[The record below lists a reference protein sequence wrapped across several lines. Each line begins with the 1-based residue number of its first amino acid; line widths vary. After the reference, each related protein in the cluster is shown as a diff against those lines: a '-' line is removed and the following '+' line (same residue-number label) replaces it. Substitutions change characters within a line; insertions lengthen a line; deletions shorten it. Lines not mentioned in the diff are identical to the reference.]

1 MPKSSWLTKLGR
13 RVTPSRYRP
22 KVKGYLL
29 KVGMVGSPYRLF
41 AYLYGIVI
49 LQTLAIYLPV
59 IYPMLTAPVLDLL
72 VVEIECTPMV
82 TVLVSVVLVCVMYI
96 CLKYLA
102 ILIVKYY
109 LDILIFKRTKKIEE
123 VLPYYLHGVAVNLK
137 SGMEFNHALLHAV
150 EPEYSVLEKEIE
162 IVAKKEMSGK
172 DLQQALREFADK
184 YNSPILKEVIDLIN
198 TGLKGGSN
206 VSEILDRLVENIKLT
221 LYVRKEVQTS
231 VLSYVIFI
239 TIIAIFISPILF
251 ALSLNLLTTV
261 QGISQQLVGVK
272 STLLP
277 PNFGK
282 GIVKPELF
290 MMFSRFAV
298 GIIATAAAIIIV
310 NLRKGSLKGGV
321 KYIPVYIMI
330 SILVYELSLFLLTSV
345 FGFIFST

>member
-49 LQTLAIYLPV
+49 LQTLAIYLLV

-96 CLKYLA
+96 CLKYLV

-162 IVAKKEMSGK
+162 MVAKKEMSGK

-206 VSEILDRLVENIKLT
+206 IAGSTWPVPNPD
-221 LYVRKEVQTS
+221 YCD
-231 VLSYVIFI
+231 FI
-239 TIIAIFISPILF
+239 T
-251 ALSLNLLTTV
+251 T
-261 QGISQQLVGVK
+261 K
-272 STLLP
+272 ST
-277 PNFGK
+277 
-282 GIVKPELF
+282 V
-290 MMFSRFAV
+290 
-298 GIIATAAAIIIV
+298 IIIEKHIPIFAAPSAHG
-310 NLRKGSLKGGV
+310 LYRIGGYQQV
-321 KYIPVYIMI
+321 IHRLNRLII
-330 SILVYELSLFLLTSV
+330 CHILWTVM
-345 FGFIFST
+345 